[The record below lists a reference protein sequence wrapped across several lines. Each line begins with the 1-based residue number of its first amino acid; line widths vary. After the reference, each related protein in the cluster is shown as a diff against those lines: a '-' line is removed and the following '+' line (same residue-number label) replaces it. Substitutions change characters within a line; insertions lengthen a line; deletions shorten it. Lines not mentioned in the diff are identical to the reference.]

1 MLLSEPW
8 LTFKRKDWAPG
19 MKPPRPMRLS
29 QWAEEHFYLS
39 AESSYIEQR
48 WRCYPPQ
55 RAIMDCISHDA
66 IREVDLIKS
75 ARVGYTKMIDAAIG
89 YFAQHKRRNQCVWQ
103 PTDEDAD
110 DFVKTEVDTMLRDVP
125 VMTTVF
131 PEMLRHDRN
140 NTLRAKHFLGSVLHI
155 RGGKAAKNYRRLTL
169 DVAYLDELDGF
180 DADIEKEGSPVIL
193 SAKRLEGATFPKH
206 VLGSTPKLKH
216 FSLIE
221 ARFHQAER
229 RFRFHTP
236 CPECNTEHVVTWGG
250 KDTPHGMKWTPGEPD
265 TVRQLCPHCGALY
278 SQQDFLRVW
287 TSGRYIDET
296 GAWIDPE
303 CIFRAADGTVI
314 APPRHVGFH
323 LWTAQSAQATWS
335 QIVREFLAAQAKA
348 KHGDKSELKTFV
360 NTTLGETWEEEV
372 QQADEHQLRA
382 RAEPYQMRT
391 CPRGVLML
399 TAGVDVQDR
408 RWEISVWGWGRGEES
423 WLIDHM
429 ILEGNPADERDW
441 DRLDTYL
448 KTRFTHEGGQTL
460 PIEAIGVDTG
470 GHFTHQAY
478 NFCRT
483 RSARRIFALQGGTR
497 QGLPIKGR
505 SSLQDVNY
513 RGAVIKGGVRLW
525 TVGTDTAKDLLFGR
539 FEIQHDGP
547 GRVHFTRDLPPEW
560 FAQLTAEARVLQR
573 TAQGEVWRW
582 VKRQTRNEALD
593 CAVYATFAAHA
604 MDLPRYTDAMW
615 ARIEERVNPVQGDLL
630 AGPAIA
636 PENPDESGDN
646 SAPTPPNPRNPAP
659 IRRSGSNFANRW
671 GR

>member
-1 MLLSEPW
+1 MEVCDEVLLDDNRLLADLLREFLAPPPKLTVTEWSERHRV
-8 LTFKRKDWAPG
+8 LSSKD
-19 MKPPRPMRLS
+19 
-29 QWAEEHFYLS
+29 S
-39 AESSYIEQR
+39 AEPGPYRADRTPYAREPMDCLGHDSLVEEVVLMWGAQTSKTTVGSNWLGYLVDINPGPIMIVQPTIDMAKRYSRQRLTPMIQESATLRRKVSGNRSRDDANTTQLKEFAGGFMAIAGANSAAGLRSMPVRDLFLDEVDAYPLDVDGEGDPVKLAEARQSTFARRKRLITSTPTTKGMSRVEQR
-48 WRCYPPQ
+48 YLASDRCRY
-55 RAIMDCISHDA
+55 H
-66 IREVDLIKS
+66 
-75 ARVGYTKMIDAAIG
+75 
-89 YFAQHKRRNQCVWQ
+89 
-103 PTDEDAD
+103 
-110 DFVKTEVDTMLRDVP
+110 VP
-125 VMTTVF
+125 
-131 PEMLRHDRN
+131 
-140 NTLRAKHFLGSVLHI
+140 
-155 RGGKAAKNYRRLTL
+155 
-169 DVAYLDELDGF
+169 
-180 DADIEKEGSPVIL
+180 
-193 SAKRLEGATFPKH
+193 
-206 VLGSTPKLKH
+206 
-216 FSLIE
+216 
-221 ARFHQAER
+221 
-229 RFRFHTP
+229 
-236 CPECNTEHVVTWGG
+236 
-250 KDTPHGMKWTPGEPD
+250 
-265 TVRQLCPHCGALY
+265 CPHCGELQALEWGTDKPY
-278 SQQDFLRVW
+278 GIKWSKDEAGAPIAASV
-287 TSGRYIDET
+287 RYVCRHCAAEILEHHKPVMLAGGCWLPDVP
-296 GAWIDPE
+296 GAAGGKV
-303 CIFRAADGTVI
+303 R
-314 APPRHVGFH
+314 GFH
-323 LWTAQSAQATWS
+323 LSSLYSPLGWVSWAALVDEWHRATTA
-335 QIVREFLAAQAKA
+335 AKV
-348 KHGDKSELKTFV
+348 GDGSLLRVFI
-360 NTTLGETWEEEV
+360 NTRLGETFEMRGE
-372 QQADEHQLRA
+372 QADEHQLRA
-382 RAEPYQMRT
+382 RAEPYQLRT

-429 ILEGNPADERDW
+429 ILDGNPADERDW

-539 FEIQHDGP
+539 LEIQHDGP

-615 ARIEERVNPVQGDLL
+615 SRIEERVNPVQGDLL
-630 AGPAIA
+630 SGAAIT
-636 PENPDESGDN
+636 PENPAESGDN
-646 SAPTPPNPRNPAP
+646 PEPTPPNPRNPAP
-659 IRRSGSNFANRW
+659 IRRTGSNFANRW